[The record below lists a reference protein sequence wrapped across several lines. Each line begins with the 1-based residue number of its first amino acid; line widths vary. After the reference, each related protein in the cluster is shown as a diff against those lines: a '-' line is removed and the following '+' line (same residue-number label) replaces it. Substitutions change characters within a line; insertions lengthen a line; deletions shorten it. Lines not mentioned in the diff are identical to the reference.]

1 MKARPVLKVIFKVL
15 FLLMIICVSSCK
27 KNNSIENTFKKNEAF
42 TKNEEEEETIAF
54 FFIETANIGKTI
66 ISKSQIAQQKSSENS
81 IVILGKKIENNQNRL
96 LQEITELANKKL
108 LIISEINASHR
119 RDTYELIT
127 ANSSNFDRVY
137 LNSMKKCLKEQIKLL
152 ENVSKET
159 NDKIILKLVLKY
171 LPEQFDLLRETEAQN
186 KNKIKKN

>member
-15 FLLMIICVSSCK
+15 FLLIIICVSSCK

-42 TKNEEEEETIAF
+42 TKNEEEETIAF

-137 LNSMKKCLKEQIKLL
+137 LNSMKKCLEEQIKLL

-171 LPEQFDLLRETEAQN
+171 LPEQFDLLRETEAQI

>member
-1 MKARPVLKVIFKVL
+1 MK
-15 FLLMIICVSSCK
+15 K
-27 KNNSIENTFKKNEAF
+27 KKQLPS
-42 TKNEEEEETIAF
+42 

-66 ISKSQIAQQKSSENS
+66 ISKSQIAQKKSSENS

-137 LNSMKKCLKEQIKLL
+137 LNSMKKCLEEQIKLL

-171 LPEQFDLLRETEAQN
+171 LPEQFDLLRETEAQI